1 MMNDPIIDMMIRI
14 KNGYMTKNE
23 SVEVPHSKYR
33 IAVLER
39 LQTAK
44 YIRGFEVEGDVAKKI
59 IVELAYINNE
69 PALTDL
75 KIVSKPGK
83 RTYVAY
89 EDLKSVM
96 SGMGCSF
103 LSTPKGIMTNRDAR
117 KNKMGG
123 ELLFLIW

>member
-1 MMNDPIIDMMIRI
+1 
-14 KNGYMTKNE
+14 MTKNE

-33 IAVLER
+33 ESVLKK
-39 LQTAK
+39 LQEAK
-44 YIRGFEVEGDVAKKI
+44 YIKGFEVEGDTIKKI
-59 IVELAYINNE
+59 VIELAYVNNE

-89 EDLKSVM
+89 KDLKSVM

-117 KNKMGG
+117 KNKLGG
-123 ELLFLIW
+123 ELLFLVW